1 MVMKEYNDHE
11 VTVFYD
17 QMCGQYV
24 IEIDGERVGRAND
37 VEGVRV
43 VINRNIGMHSEDGQ
57 PKQQIPI
64 SEAMKKA
71 RQRKHMKVEDLAT
84 AANVAARSLHAYERG
99 TVMPNVYTVADL
111 ASALGISI
119 DEYIGR
125 K

>member
-11 VTVFYD
+11 VAVFYD
-17 QMCGQYV
+17 QLCGQYV
-24 IEIDGERVGRAND
+24 IEIDGNRVGRAND
-37 VEGVRV
+37 VEGVRI
-43 VINRNIGMHSEDGQ
+43 VIARNIGTENTRRLT
-57 PKQQIPI
+57 I

-71 RQRKHMKVEDLAT
+71 RQRKGVKVEDLAKR
-84 AANVAARSLHAYERG
+84 ANVAVRSLQAYERG

-111 ASALGISI
+111 ATALGISI